1 MGKRSS
7 IAHWDMAIQWASAV
21 IRAAHDT
28 EGLPLC
34 EQLEYYE
41 IDYINKAVKPHKKTI
56 LHDYIEAI
64 IMDNYSYLLDKH
76 FPEEVIAEL
85 DECAQYYQISVS
97 QLGERT
103 FQFDSRGKL
112 IYGDFCDAE
121 KYADDFL
128 NLFQQKLLST
138 LAEDVFT
145 ILYNDKNLLA
155 FFCTELAKIINK
167 LKVASYPDA
176 LATDGVIKRCTYWPI
191 WLQKGICYRD
201 KGRCQLCGC
210 DTTATLRPDI
220 KINIDH
226 IVPLDSGGINDPI
239 NLQLTC
245 EHCNKSK
252 GARNM
257 MFNNIATPFWL
268 LDDYEQEIE

>member
-7 IAHWDMAIQWASAV
+7 IAHGDMAIQWASAV
-21 IRAAHDT
+21 IYAAHDT
-28 EGLPLC
+28 ESLPLG
-34 EQLEYYE
+34 EQLKHYG

-64 IMDNYSYLLDKH
+64 IMNNYSYLLDKC
-76 FPEEVIAEL
+76 FPGEVITDL
-85 DECAQYYQISVS
+85 DECAQYYQISVCS
-97 QLGERT
+97 LGERT
-103 FQFDSRGKL
+103 FQFDSHGEL
-112 IYGDFCDAE
+112 IYGDFYDAE

-155 FFCTELAKIINK
+155 FFCKELAKIICG
-167 LKVASYPDA
+167 LKVSDYPDVLVA
-176 LATDGVIKRCTYWPI
+176 DGVIKRCTYWPT
-191 WLQKGICYRD
+191 WLENGICYRD

-210 DTTATLRPDI
+210 DTTAILRPDI
-220 KINIDH
+220 KTNIDH
-226 IVPLDSGGINDPI
+226 IIPLDSGGINDPI

-252 GARNM
+252 GARSTT
-257 MFNNIATPFWL
+257 FNNMATPFWL
-268 LDDYEQEIE
+268 LDDYEQE